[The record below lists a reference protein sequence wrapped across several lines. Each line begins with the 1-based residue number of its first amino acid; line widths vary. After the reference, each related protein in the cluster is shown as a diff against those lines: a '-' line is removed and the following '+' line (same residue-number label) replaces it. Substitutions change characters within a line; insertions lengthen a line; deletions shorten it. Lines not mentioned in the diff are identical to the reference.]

1 VMLVSVYQWRVAW
14 PVGGVVGHRKAPNHG
29 GLGLGKSFQASGPP
43 PVSHL
48 DVRHTH
54 THIGR
59 HGAEV
64 CLREGPQQDQVV
76 AVGDPAEH
84 DEEHVRLEG
93 VVS

>member
-1 VMLVSVYQWRVAW
+1 MLQLRRHTQRLYAKICT
-14 PVGGVVGHRKAPNHG
+14 VGGQQVGWEGGRRGGRCAAG
-29 GLGLGKSFQASGPP
+29 GL
-43 PVSHL
+43 
-48 DVRHTH
+48 
-54 THIGR
+54 HIGR